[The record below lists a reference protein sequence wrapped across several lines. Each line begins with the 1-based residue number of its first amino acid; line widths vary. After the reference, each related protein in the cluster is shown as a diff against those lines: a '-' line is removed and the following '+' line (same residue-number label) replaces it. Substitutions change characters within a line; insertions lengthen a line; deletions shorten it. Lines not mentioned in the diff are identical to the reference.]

1 MPILDAIHE
10 ISGVSD
16 FMVSIGAGVVRRGG
30 VIMDNLEAV
39 QEYASKMKYAL
50 NEIIDEEWESSKP
63 NRTLIEFLTVQ
74 KDAFSQMLEFTEWLE
89 LKENA
94 PETRVS
100 HGAIK
105 K

>member
-1 MPILDAIHE
+1 
-10 ISGVSD
+10 
-16 FMVSIGAGVVRRGG
+16 
-30 VIMDNLEAV
+30 MDNLEAM
-39 QEYASKMKYAL
+39 QEYASKMQYAL

-63 NRTLIEFLTVQ
+63 NRTLIEFLTAQ
-74 KDAFSQMLEFTEWLE
+74 KAAFSQMLEFTEWLE

-94 PETRVS
+94 PETGIS